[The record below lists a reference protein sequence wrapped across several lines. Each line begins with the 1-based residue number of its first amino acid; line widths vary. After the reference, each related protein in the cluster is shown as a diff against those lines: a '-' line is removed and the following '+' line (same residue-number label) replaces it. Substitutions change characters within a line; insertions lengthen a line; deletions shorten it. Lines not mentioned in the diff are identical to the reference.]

1 MIQIWLLLIVTV
13 SVMCECC
20 VVANIY
26 LVVVNIRVEERGEFI
41 DQPTDGVCFFFV
53 DLTMCLRGTGERR
66 FPAADYP
73 SAN

>member
-13 SVMCECC
+13 IVMCECC

-41 DQPTDGVCFFFV
+41 DQPTDGVFFFV

>member
-13 SVMCECC
+13 IVMCEFC

-26 LVVVNIRVEERGEFI
+26 LVVVNIRVEELGEFI
-41 DQPTDGVCFFFV
+41 DQPTDVVFFFV

>member
-41 DQPTDGVCFFFV
+41 DQPTDGVCFF
-53 DLTMCLRGTGERR
+53 L
-66 FPAADYP
+66 
-73 SAN
+73 

>member
-13 SVMCECC
+13 IVMCEFC

-26 LVVVNIRVEERGEFI
+26 LVVVNIRVEERGKFI
-41 DQPTDGVCFFFV
+41 DQPTDGVFFFV

>member
-13 SVMCECC
+13 IVMCECC

-26 LVVVNIRVEERGEFI
+26 LVVVNIRVEERGKFI
-41 DQPTDGVCFFFV
+41 DQPTDGVFFFV